1 MKYPKLFLIVAALV
15 AGSAIA
21 DEGFVVLEY
30 RSMQQVS
37 GGTGGYYRVQP
48 GDTLAKIVA
57 LHYEQTGNRNE
68 LFRQIVSENP
78 RAFVGSDPDRLL
90 SGSILNVPGS
100 EAFSGNRRDDIY
112 FF

>member
-1 MKYPKLFLIVAALV
+1 MKYPKLFSIVAALV

-78 RAFVGSDPDRLL
+78 RAFVASDPDRLL
-90 SGSILNVPGS
+90 SGSILNMPGS